1 MAWRL
6 FGAKSLHEP
15 IDIVMLLIG
24 SPGRKVSEIV
34 IKIQL
39 CSFKRM
45 NLSSENVDHFVSVP
59 ICWNINTVRQSKCF

>member
-39 CSFKRM
+39 
-45 NLSSENVDHFVSVP
+45 
-59 ICWNINTVRQSKCF
+59 